1 MASVVKGAAMRRL
14 AGAVVRA
21 PASIQRK
28 TFSAMPN
35 TGKISLTAA
44 GKGAFAIA
52 ASTGAAVI
60 ATSDAQPTLC
70 FFGIGSRDRLAHD
83 RGMVELGEIVQK
95 TDFNIKEANELQQK

>member
-60 ATSDAQPTLC
+60 ATSDALPTLC
-70 FFGIGSRDRLAHD
+70 FFGIGSRDRD
-83 RGMVELGEIVQK
+83 RELGEIVQK
-95 TDFNIKEANELQQK
+95 TDFNMKEANELRLK

>member
-70 FFGIGSRDRLAHD
+70 FFGIGKEPL
-83 RGMVELGEIVQK
+83 VELGEIVQK
-95 TDFNIKEANELQQK
+95 TDFNIKEANELHQK

>member
-70 FFGIGSRDRLAHD
+70 FFGIGSRDR
-83 RGMVELGEIVQK
+83 GMVELGEIVQK
-95 TDFNIKEANELQQK
+95 TDFNIKEANELHQK